1 MTYRHIPVLLNEVL
15 EGLSI
20 KTGTYIDCTLGGGG
34 YTFAIAKKLKDKG
47 RVIAID
53 ADELALANA
62 QKIIESQKIDNV
74 TLVHNNF
81 RHLAEIASEYA
92 DNQVAGIVFD
102 LGLSSAQLDDESRGF
117 SFQSNRP
124 LDMSFGIG
132 AKKSTVDLLRTA
144 SVPELSNIFREYGEE
159 PRAYRLAKAIDATRK
174 EKKIKSTGD
183 LLDIITKNLPAR
195 AKNERV
201 HPATK
206 IFQALRM
213 ATNDEIDSLKSALQV
228 TPEILIKGAKIAVVS
243 FHSGEDRV
251 VKNYFRKESKD
262 CICPSSVPLCVC
274 NHKANFKILNK
285 KPITASLE
293 ELEQNPRSRSAKLR
307 LAEKI

>member
-1 MTYRHIPVLLNEVL
+1 MAYRHIPVLLSEVL

-53 ADELALANA
+53 ADELAIENA
-62 QKIIESQKIDNV
+62 QKIIKEQGIDNV
-74 TLVHNNF
+74 ILVHNNF
-81 RHLAEIASEYA
+81 RDLAEIASLYA
-92 DNQVAGIVFD
+92 NNQVSGIVFD
-102 LGLSSAQLDDESRGF
+102 LGLSSAQLEDDSRGF

-124 LDMSFGIG
+124 LDMAFGIST
-132 AKKSTVDLLRTA
+132 KRSTVNLLKNA
-144 SVPELSNIFREYGEE
+144 SVPELSRIFREYGEE

-174 EKKIKSTGD
+174 EKKIQSTGD

-195 AKNERV
+195 ARNEKV

-213 ATNDEIDSLKSALQV
+213 ATNDEINSLGLALKV
-228 TPEILIKGAKIAVVS
+228 IPDILAKGGRMAVVS

-251 VKNYFRKESKD
+251 VKNYLKQESKD
-262 CICPSSVPLCVC
+262 CICPPSVPLCVC
-274 NHKANFKILNK
+274 EHQANFKILNK
-285 KPITASLE
+285 KPITASAE
-293 ELEQNPRSRSAKLR
+293 ELTANSRSRSAKLR